1 MADTLLEVRQGS
13 PHKMRKALL
22 SLLVI
27 ACGGIGGLGFLS
39 GLTLVE
45 GPDEV
50 SAARR
55 VDVVVGVLVGIA
67 ACGALHLLQFPRS
80 RRKRVWSSIIVAIA
94 VSAAVGGSLYAW
106 QWSAMAQRKRYAK
119 EAAEQAAREAGERE
133 STQRAS
139 PHSEAPMGH
148 YVSASSIPFTFIVR
162 LETNG
167 NYEVRAE
174 SPGPTG
180 SQNGRWTWN
189 TERQEFLLTPSTNSG
204 DFPYEFRLLRADKRE
219 SDALQWMPSHG
230 LGTPAGAIDCVKF
243 KRRNSK
249 PRSSRAEENYSDDL
263 RLTNIDSI
271 LNDRRNWIDNP
282 EGPPVRRR

>member
-106 QWSAMAQRKRYAK
+106 QWSAMVSGSGMRKKLRNKPPERRGNVSPPSELHRTPKRLWGIMSRPHPFLSLLSCAWK
-119 EAAEQAAREAGERE
+119 PTATTSAGRITRSHRQPERKVDVEHGEAG
-133 STQRAS
+133 
-139 PHSEAPMGH
+139 
-148 YVSASSIPFTFIVR
+148 VSAHAINEQWRFPLRV
-162 LETNG
+162 
-167 NYEVRAE
+167 
-174 SPGPTG
+174 SP
-180 SQNGRWTWN
+180 
-189 TERQEFLLTPSTNSG
+189 
-204 DFPYEFRLLRADKRE
+204 A
-219 SDALQWMPSHG
+219 
-230 LGTPAGAIDCVKF
+230 
-243 KRRNSK
+243 
-249 PRSSRAEENYSDDL
+249 SSRQK
-263 RLTNIDSI
+263 R
-271 LNDRRNWIDNP
+271 
-282 EGPPVRRR
+282 VRRIAVDAVAWFGNTGRGD